1 MNTNKNVN
9 SNTNIEN
16 IPDISD
22 IKNYIQFIDQT
33 QENIVIDKS
42 RIILINGCA
51 GSRKTDTL
59 IKKGINYILTDKKNI
74 LFLTFVSSVSNEI
87 KNRIEQILNVQIPK
101 IGSSNHFLSN
111 YGSNYIEIANI
122 DAWIHK
128 QITWIETNIIPEPR
142 HKINSLEFDNYINGK
157 IGELK
162 GKKNTINFNSRVL
175 LLKNY
180 TDIYKFYNVVLK
192 NGNFTDVILID
203 EFQDTDIEK
212 VELIIMLV
220 KNNPKLFCVVAGDIL
235 QTIFINNI
243 GCKNFIN
250 PINYFKNKLETK
262 YYEINTCFRCP
273 VAHINFV
280 NYLLGVKYIKYGLQ
294 LIVSQN
300 NNLINKPV
308 LFGHDCISKNDTSF
322 KLAQSIGN
330 TIIKIIQL
338 DKEINPSDIAIIMK
352 KSNSNFVFEH
362 IKNILPKLYK
372 KNNIGF
378 NEKLDS
384 HLIHFET
391 SGDGYSNSINW
402 DKAKNKTVLLSIH
415 GDKGKGHKVVFFLGL
430 SKKSIPSDYNIGRD
444 FELVDI
450 SLLNVALTRSLKY
463 LFVGFTFVSPSIY
476 LSSKHMEL
484 DNYCYLA
491 WKKNIQ
497 SELNKCGLNVY
508 SEIISELNKYWFDN
522 LKPRFQIPNFN
533 TEQFLENYSKLPIK
547 LNLNV
552 SQDISKD
559 MVGFIEQIM
568 PGLEIEEDCID
579 YYEPINITG
588 IPDTFYK
595 IFGFVGELLLQRIN
609 MGETKNFGIFNW
621 ILSST
626 IYYSNSDLILNT
638 IYDYKLNNYIND
650 ICTWKDKVIEIEF
663 ETIIYKTDFDKR
675 DLISFLEQL
684 ELENKPKFIL
694 NDFYSKYNIKQIILD
709 FCSPCSN
716 LQFCLSTDSNNDKQK
731 IDVSKII
738 LIALIYADTN
748 CEIRRDFIYS
758 IVDSI
763 LSYPTIDKIISQIIS
778 NVQYVW
784 DNFIKTSNNI
794 NHELNIEFQKNIS
807 IEKKIKNKNIL
818 KYYGFNFTND
828 KNVFKNGLKFGIKG
842 ICDLVS
848 INNTNNEIKL
858 FELKTCLKT
867 SFSNEWVLQIIVYN
881 LLFLMVEKLPIKS
894 NWIINLFDGS
904 IYKINFDVNQPIL
917 KNILKLYDYDDF
929 LSNTLLS

>member
-1 MNTNKNVN
+1 MNINTNLNINV
-9 SNTNIEN
+9 EN
-16 IPDISD
+16 KPD
-22 IKNYIQFIDQT
+22 IKNYIQFINKT

-42 RIILINGCA
+42 RVILINGCA

-59 IKKGINYILTDKKNI
+59 IKKGINHILSDKKNI

-87 KNRIEQILNVQIPK
+87 KNRIEQTLNVDIPK
-101 IGSSNHFLSN
+101 IGSSNHFLCN
-111 YGSNYIEIANI
+111 YNSNYIEIANI

-128 QITWIETNIIPEPR
+128 QITWIETNIISEPTS
-142 HKINSLEFDNYINGK
+142 KTNSPEFDNYIKDK
-157 IGELK
+157 IDEYK
-162 GKKNTINFNSRVL
+162 GKSSPINFNSRVL

-192 NGNFTDVILID
+192 NDKFTDVILID
-203 EFQDTDIEK
+203 EFQDTDMEK

-220 KNNPKLFCVVAGDIL
+220 KNNPNLYCVVAGDIL
-235 QTIFINNI
+235 QTIFVNNI

-273 VAHINFV
+273 APHINFV
-280 NYLLGVKYIKYGLQ
+280 NYLLGEKYKKYGLEP
-294 LIVSQN
+294 IVSQN

-322 KLAQSIGN
+322 KLAQSIGY

-338 DKEINPSDIAIIMK
+338 DKEISPSDIAIIMK

-391 SGDGYSNSINW
+391 AGDGYSNSINW
-402 DKAKNKTVLLSIH
+402 DRAKNKTVLLSIH

-430 SKKSIPSDYNIGRD
+430 SKKSIPTDYNIGRD

-463 LFVGFTFVSPSIY
+463 LFIGFTLVSPSIY

-491 WKKNIQ
+491 WKKNIKF
-497 SELNKCGLNVY
+497 ELEKSGLNVY
-508 SEIISELNKYWFDN
+508 SEAIGKLNKYWFDN
-522 LKPRFQIPNFN
+522 LKPDLKVPNFN
-533 TEQFLENYSKLPIK
+533 KSKCLENYSKLPIK

-559 MVGFIEQIM
+559 MVAFIEKII
-568 PGLEIEEDCID
+568 PKLEIEEDCVD
-579 YYEPINITG
+579 CYEQINITG

-595 IFGFVGELLLQRIN
+595 IFGFIGELLLQRIN

-621 ILSST
+621 ILDSNIHYT
-626 IYYSNSDLILNT
+626 NSDLILNAV
-638 IYDYKLNNYIND
+638 YDYKLNHYIND
-650 ICTWKDKVIEIEF
+650 ISLWKDKVIEIEF
-663 ETIIYKTDFDKR
+663 ETIIHKIDFDNS
-675 DLISFLEQL
+675 DLIIFLEQL
-684 ELENKPKFIL
+684 ELDNKPRFIL

-716 LQFCLSTDSNNDKQK
+716 LEFCLSSNLNNLNDDKQK

-758 IVDSI
+758 IIESI
-763 LSYPTIDKIISQIIS
+763 LTYPSIDKIISQIIS
-778 NVQYVW
+778 NVQYIW
-784 DNFIKTSNNI
+784 DNLIKTKKNI
-794 NHELNIEFQKNIS
+794 NDRINIEFQKNIS

-818 KYYGFNFTND
+818 KYYGFNYSED
-828 KNVFKNGLKFGIKG
+828 KNVFKNGLKIGIKG
-842 ICDLVS
+842 ICDLMTL
-848 INNTNNEIKL
+848 NNTNNEIKL

-881 LLFLMVEKLPIKS
+881 LLFEMVEKLPIKS
-894 NWIINLFDGS
+894 NWVINLFDGS
-904 IYKINFDVNQPIL
+904 IYKINFDVSQPIL